1 MTTKHPPV
9 LALENFLVRPEE
21 PQVRPTSEFQRPPN
35 TAKPKQGRP
44 VPQPEQE
51 LISPVPPTTILAPT
65 FRTSVYFH
73 RAVHDVLRDI
83 AHNERR
89 SITDLINEGLDH
101 VLAKRNYPGTADLHL
116 TGRATLCLDRSR
128 QLDLS
133 VKTALLPEGVRI
145 AGARRVSGVRPFSL

>member
-35 TAKPKQGRP
+35 AAKPKQDRP
-44 VPQPEQE
+44 GPQPEPE
-51 LISPVPPTTILAPT
+51 LISTVPPTTILAPM

-89 SITDLINEGLDH
+89 SIADLINEGLDH
-101 VLAKRNYPGTADLHL
+101 VLARRNYPGTADL
-116 TGRATLCLDRSR
+116 
-128 QLDLS
+128 
-133 VKTALLPEGVRI
+133 
-145 AGARRVSGVRPFSL
+145 RRKK